1 MTSALPRA
9 LRRGPDL
16 GLRLSHESR
25 LTRRLSRNQRKSLID
40 STVLLGGTGRLG
52 GMGLLSGA
60 ARVGSMGLLSGAARV
75 GSTGH
80 VGSTSHLRHR
90 VLLIVVS
97 HSGRPA

>member
-40 STVLLGGTGRLG
+40 STVLLGGMDCLGGTGRLG
-52 GMGLLSGA
+52 GTGLLSGA
-60 ARVGSMGLLSGAARV
+60 GRV

-80 VGSTSHLRHR
+80 LRHR
-90 VLLIVVS
+90 GLLVAVS

>member
-9 LRRGPDL
+9 LRRGPDP
-16 GLRLSHESR
+16 GLRLSHGSW

-40 STVLLGGTGRLG
+40 STVLLGSMGCLSGA
-52 GMGLLSGA
+52 GLLSGA
-60 ARVGSMGLLSGAARV
+60 GRV

-80 VGSTSHLRHR
+80 LRHR
-90 VLLIVVS
+90 GLLIAVS

>member
-9 LRRGPDL
+9 LLRGPDL

-40 STVLLGGTGRLG
+40 STVLLGGMDCLG
-52 GMGLLSGA
+52 GTGLLSGA
-60 ARVGSMGLLSGAARV
+60 GRV

-80 VGSTSHLRHR
+80 LRHR
-90 VLLIVVS
+90 GLLVAVS

>member
-40 STVLLGGTGRLG
+40 STVLLGSTGRLG
-52 GMGLLSGA
+52 G
-60 ARVGSMGLLSGAARV
+60 MGLLSGAARV